1 MSTLGPVM
9 IDISGETLTPSER
22 FQLQDPR
29 VGGLILFTRNYRHRD
44 QLKALVADIRN
55 SRPHPILIAVDHEGG
70 RVQRFREGFSSL
82 PAMATLG
89 VLYQH
94 DPDQAILAA
103 EDLGFVL
110 AHELLEC
117 GLDFSFAP
125 VLDLDFGNSTIIGH
139 RAFSAQPEQ
148 VVVLAGALMKGLEA
162 AGSCGIG
169 KHFPGHGYVRADSHL
184 DLPVDERSLKE
195 IEGMDLVPFKQ
206 LALVM
211 RGVMPAHVL
220 YQQVDSAPAGF
231 SPYWLQTILRG
242 ECGFNGAIFSDD
254 LAMVGALGAG
264 TPAQRAETAFR
275 AGCDMV
281 LLCNDP
287 EALDLLLEELD
298 GARPPEGAAE
308 RLSRLQARSPSV
320 EPLQRYAKAIERL
333 NQIGLEGWS
342 AA

>member
-22 FQLQDPR
+22 LQLQDPR
-29 VGGLILFTRNYRHRD
+29 VGGLILFSRNYRHRD
-44 QLKALVADIRN
+44 QLQALVADIRQC
-55 SRPHPILIAVDHEGG
+55 RAAPILIAVDHEGG

-89 VLYQH
+89 VLYQQNSE
-94 DPDQAILAA
+94 QALLAA

-110 AHELLEC
+110 AHELLCC
-117 GLDFSFAP
+117 GLDFSFTP
-125 VLDLDFGNSTIIGH
+125 VLDLDFGNSSIIGH

-148 VVVLAGALMKGLEA
+148 VAALAQALMEGLEI

-184 DLPVDERSLKE
+184 DLPIDDRSMDDIQK
-195 IEGMDLVPFKQ
+195 MDLRPFQ
-206 LALVM
+206 LLSQKM

-220 YQQVDSAPAGF
+220 YEKIDPSPAGF
-231 SPYWLQTILRG
+231 SRFWLQEILRRQ
-242 ECGFNGAIFSDD
+242 CGFEGAIFSDD

-264 TPAQRAETAFR
+264 TPAQRAEAAFS

-287 EALDLLLEELD
+287 EALDLLLEELN
-298 GARPPEGAAE
+298 GARPPAGASE
-308 RLSRLQARSPSV
+308 RLARLQARSPLVDPDS
-320 EPLQRYAKAIERL
+320 RYAEAINRL
-333 NQIGLEGWS
+333 NALALEGWS

>member
-1 MSTLGPVM
+1 MNVFGPVM

-22 FQLQDPR
+22 LQLQDPR
-29 VGGLILFTRNYRHRD
+29 VGGLILFARNYRNRD
-44 QLKALVADIRN
+44 QLKALVADIRG
-55 SRPHPILIAVDHEGG
+55 SRVAPVLIAVDHEGG

-94 DPDQAILAA
+94 SPEKALLVA
-103 EDLGFVL
+103 EDVGFVL

-117 GLDFSFAP
+117 GLDFSFTP
-125 VLDLDFGNSTIIGH
+125 VLDLDFGNSSIIGH
-139 RAFSAQPEQ
+139 RAFSGKPED
-148 VVVLAGALMKGLEA
+148 VVALAGALMNGLEA

-184 DLPVDERSLKE
+184 DLPIDDRSMSD
-195 IEGMDLVPFKQ
+195 IEVMDLVPFKM
-206 LALVM
+206 LSKKM

-220 YQQVDSAPAGF
+220 YEKVDPAPAGF
-231 SPYWLQTILRG
+231 SAFWLQDVLR
-242 ECGFNGAIFSDD
+242 ERCEFQGAIFSDD

-264 TPAQRAETAFR
+264 TPAQRAEKAFR

-287 EALDLLLEELD
+287 EALDLLLEDLD
-298 GARPPEGAAE
+298 GARPAVGASE
-308 RLSRLQARSPSV
+308 RLSLLQARNPSV
-320 EPLQRYAKAIERL
+320 DPDQHYAEAIGRL
-333 NQIGLEGWS
+333 NHIALEGWRS
-342 AA
+342 V